1 MKLPLISFFEKKEKP
16 QYYLALLL
24 RDEKV
29 NAVIF
34 EELLGKIRV
43 VGEHEEEF
51 TDTIEASSLDEW
63 LEVLDKAISQAEST
77 LPQNIETQK
86 TIFGVKEDWVE
97 GKQIKREYLARLK
110 KVSDELGLTP
120 IGFLVI
126 AEAIAHFLG
135 KEEGVPVSAILVEVG
150 KKKIAVSLLRAG
162 RVIETKRTRVE
173 DSIAKTTDRI
183 LHHFRSYEVL
193 PSRIIL
199 FNGKNEEDLSQE
211 LIGHSWSKSLP
222 FLHVPQIT
230 TLPNGFDAK
239 AILFGAAS
247 EMGFEVLG
255 DTQEEKSQIETKETP
270 EEPIEEKIFKE
281 SHTQDFG
288 FVIEKDVSKDISLEV
303 KTPKQPHHPIP
314 PVKTRGSLLQEIK
327 PLLVAGA
334 SLIPLDKIS
343 AIKDTIHIPHIVP
356 DLRRRKII
364 FIPPLIILIF
374 IGFILLYAMGLKA
387 TIVLHVKP
395 NIVEKNQDMVFS
407 TNSITDFAKNIIA
420 VEPLVVTKDGSL
432 TEAAT
437 GTKEIGE
444 KAKGAVTIF
453 NNSLQSY
460 TFQKDSSIKSTN
472 DLEFTFDE
480 SVTIASASGDASSPA
495 PTQKKVSITAKEIGK
510 EYNLPS
516 GTKFTIA
523 TFPVTTVVAK
533 NDSAFSGG
541 SKKEVSAIAKEDIDK
556 LASQLPK
563 SLEKQAKEE
572 MMKKISEDK
581 EILPDFTDIVLSK
594 KDFDKDVGDEG
605 KSVKLKATVSYQTF
619 LYKKSDIDS
628 FAKHL
633 IKQSANNM
641 SFADEDINIE
651 IKNIKQKKDKETTA
665 IISVKATLIPTFDNQ
680 KLQKIISGKSF
691 EDTTDILSKLPQVS
705 SIDIVLHPNVSFLP
719 KVLPRTAQ
727 NISFEVSLN
736 D

>member
-1 MKLPLISFFEKKEKP
+1 MKLPSISFFGKKEKP

-51 TDTIEASSLDEW
+51 TDTIESSSLDEW

-97 GKQIKREYLARLK
+97 EKQIKKEYLARLK

-126 AEAIAHFLG
+126 AEAITHFLG

-183 LHHFRSYEVL
+183 LHHFTNYEVL

-247 EMGFEVLG
+247 EMGFEVLS

-270 EEPIEEKIFKE
+270 EEPIEEKISKE

-288 FVIEKDVSKDISLEV
+288 FVIEKDVSKQ
-303 KTPKQPHHPIP
+303 THHPIP

-327 PLLVAGA
+327 PFLVAGA
-334 SLIPLDKIS
+334 SLIPVDKIS
-343 AIKDTIHIPHIVP
+343 AIKDTIHVPHIVP

-364 FIPPLIILIF
+364 FILPLIILIF
-374 IGFILLYAMGLKA
+374 IGFLLLYAMGLKA

-395 NIVEKNQDMVFS
+395 NIVEKNQDVVFS
-407 TNSITDFAKNIIA
+407 TNSTTDFAKNIIA

-472 DLEFTFDE
+472 DLEFTLDE

-495 PTQKKVSITAKEIGK
+495 PTQKKLSITAKEIGK

-516 GTKFTIA
+516 GTKFIIG
-523 TFPVTTVVAK
+523 TFPVTTIVAK

-594 KDFDKDVGDEG
+594 KEFDKDVGDEG

-628 FAKHL
+628 FAKDL

-691 EDTTDILSKLPQVS
+691 EDTTDILSKLPQIS
-705 SIDIVLHPNVSFLP
+705 GIDIMLHPNVSFLP
-719 KVLPRTAQ
+719 KLLPRTAQ